1 MFHPLIFYHHAK
13 KTLSPA
19 AITALENTRR
29 YLDLARYSEMT
40 IRNYLA
46 ELRYLFSYYPDVN
59 PNVFHSDLV
68 IEYLLYL
75 NKTLGCSYSKCYMAS
90 QSIAFFFRHILQKPC
105 VLPSLIH
112 PRKAK
117 TLPAVMSPEE
127 IAKVISSISNI
138 KHRCIVSLLYS
149 SGLRLSEL
157 IHLRITDIDSK
168 SMRIK
173 VVQGKGRK
181 DRYTILS
188 KSVLMDLRAYYVE
201 YRPVEYLFNGQGKGR
216 RYSQRSIQ
224 KVVHDAILKAGLANK
239 DYSVHTI
246 RHSFA
251 THLVDGGTDVHTV
264 KELLGHNSLGTTMQY
279 LHITDRRLKTVVN
292 PYEQLVATI
301 SSIACDAP
309 TPSQNIY

>member
-1 MFHPLIFYHHAK
+1 M
-13 KTLSPA
+13 
-19 AITALENTRR
+19 
-29 YLDLARYSEMT
+29 ARYSAMT
-40 IRNYLA
+40 IRNYLT
-46 ELRYLFSYYPDVN
+46 ELRYLFSYYPDVP
-59 PNVFHSDLV
+59 PNDMHSDRV
-68 IEYLLYL
+68 VEYLLYL

-112 PRKAK
+112 PRKPK

-127 IAKVISSISNI
+127 IARVISTISYI

-149 SGLRLSEL
+149 SGLRLTEL
-157 IHLRITDIDSK
+157 IHLRIRDIDSK

-188 KSVLMDLRAYYVE
+188 ATMLQELRAYYLKC
-201 YRPVEYLFNGQGKGR
+201 RPVEYLFNGAKGC
-216 RYSQRSIQ
+216 RYSQSSIQ
-224 KVVHDAILKAGLANK
+224 RVVHNAILKAGLANK

-251 THLVDGGTDVHTV
+251 THLVDNGTDVHTV
-264 KELLGHNSLGTTMQY
+264 RELLGHNSLGTTMQY

-292 PYEQLVATI
+292 PYEQLAATI
-301 SSIACDAP
+301 DPIAYDAP
-309 TPSQNIY
+309 RLSQNIY